1 MTKNAIKKTVS
12 ILLAVLILLGSVS
25 VSALNFNG
33 TTSSSGD
40 GSSATAS
47 TGGYAVPNM
56 LVNNSNRA
64 VGYRFTVCNS
74 QGTVAYSPVD
84 MFREATWSA
93 DGIFYAGYYK
103 FDSKRSKTEL
113 KSIYTYSAFSTSG
126 TTAACCHDSN
136 IGLTLP
142 NDTTGL
148 EGWCTDYNIGV
159 VLRGL
164 WGISV
169 ATLEQNAWAVLIEPI
184 FPVKIQGTYHSLT
197 PTEIAVYGASKFGAG
212 SRGNSCSNS
221 NSWGFIA
228 YYTNR
233 HLPNALR
240 LASSYMGM
248 SAAGYASS
256 CLTFSEIINNGYG
269 AAIVYGNYLTLP
281 PKIVRWTYYQPS
293 WQGFYVYVYTER
305 VTSLSIPTW
314 TEANGQDELIWYPA
328 IRQDNNIRGQYYN
341 WVYFV
346 PLSEHNN
353 EKGNYITHFYAYHA
367 NGTCVTAGSSYE
379 PPKVPQTKIL
389 QTDNNGFY
397 VYANIQSANRLS
409 IPVWTDLNWQDE
421 LIWYPATAETNLI
434 DGVTYHWK
442 LYVPFS
448 DHNNEKGLY
457 YIDYYA
463 ANDFSEGLYGASDT
477 YIPKEDMPKLIVD
490 YCDAYKG
497 SITSKREIMGTS
509 HGPESEKYEIKNGYL
524 EMNDTYSLRVR
535 FTPDSKKS
543 YPVKQTVWIGDYKKS
558 RSVSSDDEYFDVEFP
573 QVIIDENTDHLT
585 VKAKVDIYE
594 DNTFSKMIYEGIEYS
609 FYIPIKP
616 TVKAESVTVIDI
628 LGQTYAKVNK
638 DGATGTLYYG
648 QRINSL
654 YKFAGYNGW
663 NANEDLTAGPL
674 EWQNGEPYNASIAFN
689 GESTDLAV
697 MNYIMSKSRPY
708 EGLGSM
714 SYYTVNFN
722 STPTVSG
729 KMTYEFVSKWSGH
742 YDYATTN
749 TTMNIPV
756 VKADVQ
762 LKDILLID
770 KDGFIVAPDSLT
782 IDQTVTVV
790 YVYYNNT
797 KCPVYVNGYGTKQN
811 KIGDIYR
818 IEPNSEIYVT
828 GDTFTVND
836 LNDISIWGGVYLEGS
851 EIFDTHYES
860 NGKNNE
866 KTIVCHIVPPLE
878 IVGLDANASYR
889 ENTDVVSSFWIVN
902 DSKKDYFPSDVIK
915 IAFSMYVG
923 SKKVFSAETKDA
935 VVPANDHNLYYI
947 KWKVPDESAG
957 KTARIVATLYA
968 KGKEISS
975 DEIINSISK
984 YDIYK
989 TPDTEYEKK
998 APDGFR
1004 IYNAPGKRTGY
1015 ATWWQYEYD
1024 KSKGQIVKNYYGC
1037 GLNGDTRDTV
1047 NAETDPINKYDTANK
1062 KIKSG
1067 YGFSLNA
1074 KNIYSAVT
1082 GTKLPD
1088 ASAFTNTQYATALF
1102 PEFYYAFA
1110 KDKCRT
1116 LKVSDELNFMNDE
1129 YDNMHFIPIYYPDGE
1144 YTVSVERSDFWT
1156 PSGMITARNISET
1169 FTVEGNA
1176 YDDHYI
1182 GRR

>member
-1 MTKNAIKKTVS
+1 MKKTFKKAVS
-12 ILLAVLILLGSVS
+12 VLLAVLLLVGTIN

-33 TTSSSGD
+33 TTSASGD

-74 QGTVAYSPVD
+74 QGTVAYSSID

-113 KSIYTYSAFSTSG
+113 KSIYTYSSFSTSG

-148 EGWCTDYNIGV
+148 QGWCTDYNIGV

-197 PTEIAVYGASKFGAG
+197 PTEMAVYGASKFGAG
-212 SRGNSCSNS
+212 SRGNSCNNS

-240 LASSYMGM
+240 LATGYMGM
-248 SAAGYASS
+248 PAAGYASS
-256 CLTFSEIINNGYG
+256 CLTFSEIINYGYG
-269 AAIVYGNYLTLP
+269 AAIVYGNYLSLP
-281 PKIVRWTYYQPS
+281 PSVIRWTYYQPS

-353 EKGNYITHFYAYHA
+353 EKGVYITHFYGYHA
-367 NGTCVTAGSSYE
+367 NGTCATAGSSYE
-379 PPKVPQTKIL
+379 PPKVPQTKIK

-421 LIWYPATAETNLI
+421 LIWYPATQETNII

-463 ANDFSEGLYGASDT
+463 ANDFSEGLCGASDK
-477 YIPKEDMPKLIVD
+477 YIPTQTVPELMVD
-490 YCDAYKG
+490 YCEVYDGY
-497 SITSKREIMGTS
+497 IDDTSKKLMGTS
-509 HGPESEKYEIKNGYL
+509 TGPTEEQYEIENGYL
-524 EMNDTYSLRVR
+524 EVYDTYSFRVK
-535 FTPDSKKS
+535 FPADSEKN
-543 YPVKQTVWIGDYKKS
+543 YPVKQTVWVGDYKQT
-558 RSVSSDDEYFDVEFP
+558 RSVSSDNEYFNVEFP
-573 QVIIDENTDHLT
+573 EALIDESMDRIIVN
-585 VKAKVDIYE
+585 ARVDIYE
-594 DNTFSKMIYEGIEYS
+594 DNTYNKLVKEGKTYT

-616 TVKAESVTVIDI
+616 TVKAEWVRMYDI
-628 LGQTYAKVNK
+628 LGNEYAMTAPY
-638 DGATGTLYYG
+638 GSTGTLYYG
-648 QRINSL
+648 QRISNQ
-654 YKFAGYNGW
+654 YYFAGYNNWTSYHNLRAGSLVW
-663 NANEDLTAGPL
+663 NDGDPYQCSYEYNGNDYEFMVDDCPMSISDPYCDYGSIPL
-674 EWQNGEPYNASIAFN
+674 
-689 GESTDLAV
+689 
-697 MNYIMSKSRPY
+697 
-708 EGLGSM
+708 
-714 SYYTVNFN
+714 YTVDFS
-722 STPTVSG
+722 STPYIG
-729 KMTYEFVSKWSGH
+729 GEMTYEFVTQWSG
-742 YDYATTN
+742 YGDYGRTYN
-749 TTMNIPV
+749 TMKIPV
-756 VKADVQ
+756 VRADVQ

-770 KDGFIVAPDSLT
+770 EGGNIVDPNALMLG
-782 IDQTVTVV
+782 QTVTVI
-790 YVYYNNT
+790 YGYYNNT
-797 KCPVYVNGYGTKQN
+797 ECPVFVEGY
-811 KIGDIYR
+811 DSYYYRLDEIYR
-818 IEPNSEIYVT
+818 IEPYSEIFVT
-828 GDTFTVND
+828 GYTLTVSD
-836 LNDISIWGGVYLEGS
+836 LDDIYIWGGVYLEGCEMFHTDFETDGS
-851 EIFDTHYES
+851 
-860 NGKNNE
+860 NNE
-866 KTIVCHIVPPLE
+866 DVIICHVVPPLE

-889 ENTDVVSSFWIVN
+889 ENTNVVSSFWIVN
-902 DSKKDYFPSDVIK
+902 DSNKDFYPWDSVK

-923 SKKVFSAETKDA
+923 NKKVSSAEINEA

-947 KWKVPDESAG
+947 KWKVPEGSAG

-968 KGKEISS
+968 EDNEISS
-975 DEIINSISK
+975 DEITNSISK

-998 APDGFR
+998 APDGF
-1004 IYNAPGKRTGY
+1004 APTDPPNSKTDY
-1015 ATWWQYEYD
+1015 ATWWQYEYNGNE
-1024 KSKGQIVKNYYGC
+1024 GQIVKNYYGC
-1037 GLNGDTRDTV
+1037 GLNGTSRDTV
-1047 NAETDPINKYDTANK
+1047 NAQTDPTNKYATSRK

-1074 KNIYSAVT
+1074 KNIYSAVS
-1082 GTKLPD
+1082 GTKLPNS
-1088 ASAFTNTQYATALF
+1088 AAFTNTQYATALF

-1129 YDNMHFIPIYYPDGE
+1129 YDNMHFIPIYYPDGN
-1144 YTVSVERSDFWT
+1144 YVVAVERSDFWT
-1156 PSGMITARNISET
+1156 PSGMITARNQSET
-1169 FTVEGNA
+1169 FTVDGNA
-1176 YDDHYI
+1176 YDDWYI